1 MGRANQTGGGR
12 GKPAGRRPALSLRFL
27 VLVVTPVLEGAV
39 VSPLDRE
46 LARTLRVA
54 RDGEPSIRTGH
65 TKNARPG
72 EPEGLP
78 DLTSTTLTQPARR
91 CQAVA
96 EAGAVDADGLDPGVD
111 RAAAPRRT

>member
-54 RDGEPSIRTGH
+54 RDRGPSIRTGH
-65 TKNARPG
+65 TKM
-72 EPEGLP
+72 P
-78 DLTSTTLTQPARR
+78 DPASPKAYRI
-91 CQAVA
+91 
-96 EAGAVDADGLDPGVD
+96 
-111 RAAAPRRT
+111 